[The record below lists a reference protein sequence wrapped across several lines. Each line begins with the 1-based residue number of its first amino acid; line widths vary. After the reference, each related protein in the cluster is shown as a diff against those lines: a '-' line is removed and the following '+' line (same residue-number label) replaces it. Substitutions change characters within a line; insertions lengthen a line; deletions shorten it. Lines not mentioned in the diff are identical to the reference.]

1 MVLIFDTYIPNG
13 MKESAMSAV
22 AFDALKLATKLEKAG
37 FSPEQ
42 AKGAS
47 VTLAESLDGSSL
59 ATKSDI
65 KESVAELK
73 VDIVRWLIITQLAL
87 GGFIFAALRLV
98 K

>member
-1 MVLIFDTYIPNG
+1 
-13 MKESAMSAV
+13 MSAV
-22 AFDALKLATKLEKAG
+22 AFDTLKLATKLEKAG

-47 VTLAESLDGSSL
+47 AALAESLDGSSL

-65 KESVAELK
+65 NESVAELK

>member
-1 MVLIFDTYIPNG
+1 
-13 MKESAMSAV
+13 MSAV
-22 AFDALKLATKLEKAG
+22 AFDTLKLATKLEKAG

-73 VDIVRWLIITQLAL
+73 VDIFRWLIITQLAL

>member
-1 MVLIFDTYIPNG
+1 
-13 MKESAMSAV
+13 MSAV

-47 VTLAESLDGSSL
+47 AALDGSSL

-65 KESVAELK
+65 KEAVAELK

-87 GGFIFAALRLV
+87 GGFVFAALRLV